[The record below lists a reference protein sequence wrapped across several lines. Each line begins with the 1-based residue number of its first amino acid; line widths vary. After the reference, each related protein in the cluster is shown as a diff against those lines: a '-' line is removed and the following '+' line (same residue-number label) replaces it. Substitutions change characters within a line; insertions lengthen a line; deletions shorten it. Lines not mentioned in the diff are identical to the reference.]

1 MKLQEEVEKREEKIK
16 SILEISLV
24 RTHRFKERKN
34 AKKNCVDIDIL
45 ITPRNWD
52 QKEHAAHYNN
62 KWVCHENEEVEPVQ
76 PVQMKIY
83 QSNTY
88 RIELSLLH
96 LYNEPKIKKAVS
108 ERSTVP
114 VSPACLTYPSS
125 NQEHYPDM
133 ATVLLA
139 RLNGKFVEVKRK
151 ITRKEVHRTKQSFN
165 YIGSSFKIKEKMQD
179 PQSNLEEKESFR
191 ILKDNFP

>member
-52 QKEHAAHYNN
+52 QKKHAAHYNN
-62 KWVCHENEEVEPVQ
+62 KWVCHKNEEVEPVQ
-76 PVQMKIY
+76 SIQMKIN

-88 RIELSLLH
+88 RIDLSLLH
-96 LYNEPKIKKAVS
+96 LTMS
-108 ERSTVP
+108 
-114 VSPACLTYPSS
+114 
-125 NQEHYPDM
+125 Q
-133 ATVLLA
+133 
-139 RLNGKFVEVKRK
+139 RLKR
-151 ITRKEVHRTKQSFN
+151 Q
-165 YIGSSFKIKEKMQD
+165 
-179 PQSNLEEKESFR
+179 
-191 ILKDNFP
+191 